1 MIITKTQIVST
12 HVEPHVK
19 TLLRLPADR
28 ETLSGGLCSTLP
40 NVIVSLAGTGGPSI
54 KHALSTIANC
64 CLKLQRSIQNISPI
78 MTTDVLGHD
87 KKSKL
92 NITRDKDRAIG
103 FVSAPWFKTFGG
115 DRINDHHPTR
125 TDKEAAR
132 AKAGG
137 S

>member
-1 MIITKTQIVST
+1 MIIAKTQIVST

-19 TLLRLPADR
+19 AVLRLPADR
-28 ETLSGGLCSTLP
+28 ETLSCGVCSTLP
-40 NVIVSLAGTGGPSI
+40 TVVVPLAGAGGTSI
-54 KHALSTIANC
+54 KHALLTTANC
-64 CLKLQRSIQNISPI
+64 CLKLQRSSQNISPF

-92 NITRDKDRAIG
+92 NITWDKVRAMD
-103 FVSAPWFKTFGG
+103 FESAPWFKIFGG
-115 DRINDHHPTR
+115 DSIDDHHPTR
-125 TDKEAAR
+125 ADKEAAR